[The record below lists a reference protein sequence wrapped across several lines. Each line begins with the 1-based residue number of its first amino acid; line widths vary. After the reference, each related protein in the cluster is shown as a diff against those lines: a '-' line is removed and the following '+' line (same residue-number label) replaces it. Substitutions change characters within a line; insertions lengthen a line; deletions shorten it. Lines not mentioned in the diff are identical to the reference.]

1 MRPRIACIAVASV
14 GSIGLSRLRS
24 HRWNDRSAADHALY
38 ENGRGIW
45 TAAYD
50 ASGGRLQRTEW
61 LLARPWSLVIVVAL
75 LIVVPILALGELSAA
90 DARARNRASELASL
104 SATADRAALSLTDAI
119 EVVRRQVAISATTP
133 VSGVPT
139 TLLRALQSSEKAA
152 IDQVLADIHALL
164 GSTVPHLTLLDSEG
178 RVLAESPPVRS
189 IVSTPSQAQRPYFAQ
204 LSVAAPTYLSRPYI
218 TQSPPAFGI
227 FQAGISVGTNFL
239 SMSVSSLILDSTKTR
254 FGVLVADIDLR
265 LVARAVTPLLAA
277 ADDLYV
283 FDEGARLVLRATH
296 AFTPDPEALV
306 NLRTRPIVASA
317 FETTAS
323 RAEGDD
329 PLGGGPRLVGI
340 ARLADLGWRVL
351 ALRKSAAIDPELDA
365 SLAAGQ
371 RLRFALAAVLLL
383 GSALFAHGA
392 GDLWRQRRALR
403 ESLEQQTATSE
414 LLSLVSRPR
423 LDLQPVLEVVLDQAR
438 VLCDAEHS
446 WVRLDTNGS
455 RNLLYRGPFD
465 LGPYKAQLKGAES
478 STPPERSLAG
488 RIFAERRI
496 IHSADVP
503 NDPAV
508 SESNFALLIGARAAL
523 GVPLMNGD
531 DVIGGFILGRNEPRP
546 FTQRQIDIAKTL
558 ADQATIAVA
567 NVALYRDIDEK
578 SRQLETAN
586 RHKSEFLA
594 NMSHEL
600 RTPLNAII
608 GFSSVLLERMAG
620 DLNRKQA
627 EYVSDILDS
636 GKHQL
641 SLINDILD
649 LAKVEA
655 GRMELVVGD
664 VSLAEVC
671 GTALTLVRDQA
682 IRRDIHLDLVI
693 DPTVPTIWAD
703 KRKVLQVILN
713 LLANA
718 VKFSPDGGAVE
729 LRVRRGDGA
738 VEISVR
744 DAGHG
749 ISPTDHERIFDE
761 FTQARGAAA
770 KSSEGTGL
778 GLAVSRKLVQLHGGR
793 IWVESAVGSGST
805 FTFTLPSVTVQATS
819 RSN

>member
-1 MRPRIACIAVASV
+1 
-14 GSIGLSRLRS
+14 
-24 HRWNDRSAADHALY
+24 
-38 ENGRGIW
+38 
-45 TAAYD
+45 
-50 ASGGRLQRTEW
+50 
-61 LLARPWSLVIVVAL
+61 
-75 LIVVPILALGELSAA
+75 
-90 DARARNRASELASL
+90 
-104 SATADRAALSLTDAI
+104 
-119 EVVRRQVAISATTP
+119 
-133 VSGVPT
+133 
-139 TLLRALQSSEKAA
+139 
-152 IDQVLADIHALL
+152 
-164 GSTVPHLTLLDSEG
+164 
-178 RVLAESPPVRS
+178 
-189 IVSTPSQAQRPYFAQ
+189 VSTPSQAQRPYFAQ
-204 LSVAAPTYLSRPYI
+204 LSVAAPTYVSRPYI

-227 FQAGISVGTNFL
+227 WEAGVSGGTNFL
-239 SMSVSSLILDSTKTR
+239 SMSASSLILDNTKTR
-254 FGVLVADIDLR
+254 FGALVADLDLR

-306 NLRTRPIVASA
+306 NLRTMPIVASA
-317 FETTAS
+317 FETTAL

-340 ARLADLGWRVL
+340 ARLTNLGWRVL

-365 SLAAGQ
+365 SLAAGE
-371 RLRFALAAVLLL
+371 RSRFALAAVLLL

-423 LDLQPVLEVVLDQAR
+423 LDLQPVLEAVLDQAR

-446 WVRLDTNGS
+446 WVRLDANGS

-465 LGPYKAQLKGAES
+465 LGPYDAQLKGAES

-503 NDPAV
+503 NDPTV
-508 SESNFALLIGARAAL
+508 SESGFVLLIGARAAL
-523 GVPLMNGD
+523 AVPLMNGD
-531 DVIGGFILGRNEPRP
+531 DVIGGFVLGRNEPRP

-558 ADQATIAVA
+558 ADQAMIAIA
-567 NVALYRDIDEK
+567 NVKLYRDIDEK

-620 DLNRKQA
+620 DLNGKQA

-693 DPTVPTIWAD
+693 DPTVPTISAD

-729 LRVRRGDGA
+729 LRVRRGDGT

-749 ISPTDHERIFDE
+749 ISLTEHERIFDE
-761 FTQARGAAA
+761 FTQARGAGA
-770 KSSEGTGL
+770 KSAEGTGL

-793 IWVESAVGSGST
+793 IWVDSAVGSGST